1 MQETMTRI
9 ENALRELGIK
19 SPNEG
24 YDLNDLA
31 CDLVL
36 ELCAHKVVILNK
48 ETYDDMVKTNRDTL
62 DGVDRG

>member
-36 ELCAHKVVILNK
+36 ELSAHKVVILNK
-48 ETYDDMVKTNRDTL
+48 ETYDDMVKANRDTL
-62 DGVDRG
+62 DGVDHG

>member
-1 MQETMTRI
+1 MQTMTRI

-36 ELCAHKVVILNK
+36 ELSAQGVVVLEKKV
-48 ETYDDMVKTNRDTL
+48 YDDMVTAGDSH
-62 DGVDRG
+62 G